1 MVVVVT
7 RRRRTPILQHRALA
21 QIEPIRTR
29 PAVVPLQ
36 VESIEVE
43 DAPMIGRNELPLDRY
58 RRQRLITT
66 DHWQAGLRLR
76 EDFGGGEF
84 ERLARCHYDGLPT
97 PPEGDDQG
105 DISIQSC
112 LARKRYVAGMR
123 ALSPRLSPV
132 IVHVCCLG
140 QPVEE
145 WAVLKRV
152 SLSDGLALLRK
163 GLSQLAQHYSR

>member
-1 MVVVVT
+1 MVVVT
-7 RRRRTPILQHRALA
+7 RRRRIPIVQYRALA
-21 QIEPIRTR
+21 QIEPVRAR
-29 PAVVPLQ
+29 PTVVPLE
-36 VESIEVE
+36 VAPIEVE
-43 DAPMIGRNELPLDRY
+43 DAPVISHSELPLDRY
-58 RRQRLITT
+58 RRQRLIGT

-84 ERLARCHYDGLPT
+84 ERLARCHYDGLPSA
-97 PPEGDDQG
+97 PQGDDEG
-105 DISIQSC
+105 DISVQSC
-112 LARKRYVAGMR
+112 LARKRYVAAMR

-152 SLSDGLALLRK
+152 SLSDGLSLLRK
-163 GLSQLAQHYSR
+163 GLSQLVQHYSR